1 MMLGQSCMKSS
12 ICPSGSKST
21 EFIPLVG
28 HCSGSLKSIILWLET
43 YAFWKQ
49 CIHWTCIVKRW
60 FIRLKFLQ
68 PQRKIQCQGCDKTHL
83 ILFPLLFVCSFV
95 RVDFSVTLYA
105 LDVTHC
111 SSVSFKSCMYAHFK
125 DNKYFYIYMQ
135 FQFFLGSGSVYNSC
149 TAFSFV

>member
-1 MMLGQSCMKSS
+1 MPEWFQKHGIHTPCWTLQWQ
-12 ICPSGSKST
+12 P
-21 EFIPLVG
+21 EE
-28 HCSGSLKSIILWLET
+28 HYSLAGNLCILEAMYSLNLYSEEVI
-43 YAFWKQ
+43 Y
-49 CIHWTCIVKRW
+49 
-60 FIRLKFLQ
+60 RLKFLQ